1 MEMDSEVA
9 RYNSVFLLLNV
20 CLLLGCC
27 NPFTLTASPLCWLAI
42 WTLWI
47 WKTAEWRGLKK
58 RVLFLNVPGALLSV
72 WLSVGQTLNSSNSVS
87 SGCKEPARGSLG
99 WASILQRGKGALA
112 ETLLCKAKTGM
123 LLSFGRKNIF
133 WTFLTLRT
141 VSRYYR
147 KAVTD
152 HCAMFVGLMT
162 IQLRDEALTF
172 LDVLFPGRI
181 LGRQLTEPCDLGQPA
196 TGWVNFYSI
205 CVLMPQET
213 YVSVGTNPCPYQ
225 VYIIFPS
232 VIMTSHFEDP
242 CVLSIEERRQAA
254 SPVWQ
259 GYHHFSPTP
268 EGLCKWF
275 LLCSLSLPD
284 SVGNGRLPSPCD
296 VSSY

>member
-1 MEMDSEVA
+1 MDTLNLK
-9 RYNSVFLLLNV
+9 NS
-20 CLLLGCC
+20 
-27 NPFTLTASPLCWLAI
+27 W
-42 WTLWI
+42 
-47 WKTAEWRGLKK
+47 EWRGLKK

-99 WASILQRGKGALA
+99 WASIFQRGKGALA

-141 VSRYYR
+141 VSQVVQKSSNRPLCHVCRTNDYPAERWGFYFSWCLISWENFGETVDWALWAWSANYR
-147 KAVTD
+147 VSELLQYM
-152 HCAMFVGLMT
+152 CAH
-162 IQLRDEALTF
+162 A
-172 LDVLFPGRI
+172 
-181 LGRQLTEPCDLGQPA
+181 
-196 TGWVNFYSI
+196 S
-205 CVLMPQET
+205 ET